1 MSTRIFV
8 RHYVEMVLVMFAGM
22 GIYGGA
28 LALTGVDIAGQSAEL
43 RLLGMGLSMAVPM
56 VPWMR
61 YRGHGWAPTSEM
73 TAAMVVPALASI
85 ALLQAGLVQNIDTLF
100 AIEHSAMFVA
110 MLAVM
115 LARREEYGGV
125 STAPRT
131 LAS

>member
-1 MSTRIFV
+1 MSTRKFA

-22 GIYGGA
+22 GVYGGL
-28 LALTGVDIAGQSAEL
+28 LALSGVDLSEQSSEL
-43 RLLGMGLSMAVPM
+43 RLLGMALSMALPM

-61 YRGHGWAPTSEM
+61 YRGHGWAPTWEM
-73 TAAMVVPALASI
+73 TAAMIVPGLASI
-85 ALLQAGLVQNIDTLF
+85 ALLQAGVVEDLDTLF

-115 LARREEYGGV
+115 LARRAEYSGV
-125 STAPRT
+125 STAPRA